1 MTVEHLRAE
10 AERLLGSGDFAGAL
24 AVLEPL
30 LGTRPDDPQLNL
42 FAGNAQLALGDAE
55 AALDHYH
62 LALHYDPASALA
74 LRGRVQALERL
85 GRRERVEPAYREFLQ
100 RNPGDAEATIGLAAA
115 LRDRGEFGEA
125 EALLESLLAA
135 RPGDARALNFLGLM
149 EAVHFGRIERG
160 EALVRRALEI
170 VPGLDAARSN
180 LGWILALGRRYSEG
194 LACFDEV
201 LARCPQDHETR
212 LMRAHANLMR
222 GEFGAGWKD
231 IEARHHSELARERP
245 FAFPRWQGE
254 DAAEKT
260 LLVHAEQGLG
270 DQIMYSS
277 CVPEAMARV
286 GRVILECEPRLV
298 PLFQRSFAPA
308 LVRAQAPGASE
319 PPWLKEVGRVD
330 FQIPMG
336 SLPALFRTQ
345 WSSFPQHQGY
355 LHADPRRVA
364 AWRERLDRLSPL
376 AKVGISWR
384 GGTANTR
391 RLLRSVGLDSW
402 APILGLPA
410 TFVSL
415 QYGEVEA
422 DLARAQ
428 SAFGARVVRF
438 AEAEADYDETAA
450 LVRALDLVVSVCT
463 AIVHL
468 AGALGKEAWVIT
480 PAVVEWR
487 YLDHGESMPWY
498 PSVRLIRQQRIGIW
512 EPVLGE
518 VAARLALRIS
528 GNGFP
533 AG

>member
-1 MTVEHLRAE
+1 MTAQHSRAE
-10 AERLLGSGDFAGAL
+10 AERLLGAGDFAGAL
-24 AVLEPL
+24 AALESL

-42 FAGNAQLALGDAE
+42 LAGNALLALGDAE

-62 LALHYDPASALA
+62 LALHYDPACALA
-74 LRGRVQALERL
+74 LRGRVQALEQL
-85 GRRERVEPAYREFLQ
+85 GRQERVEPAYREFLQ
-100 RNPGDAEATIGLAAA
+100 QNPGHAEAMIGLATAF
-115 LRDRGEFGEA
+115 RDRGEFDEA
-125 EALLESLLAA
+125 KALLESLLQA
-135 RPGDARALNFLGLM
+135 RPRDAQALNFLGLM
-149 EAVHFGRIERG
+149 EAVHLGRIERG

-170 VPGLDAARSN
+170 VPGFDAARSN
-180 LGWILALGRRYSEG
+180 LGWILALQRRYSEG
-194 LACFDEV
+194 FACFDEV
-201 LARCPQDHETR
+201 LSRCPQDHETR

-222 GEFGAGWKD
+222 GEFGEGWKD
-231 IEARHHSELARERP
+231 IEARHHSGLARKRP
-245 FAFPRWQGE
+245 FAFPRWHGE
-254 DAAEKT
+254 HAAEKT

-277 CVPEAMARV
+277 CVPQAMARV

-308 LVRAQAPGASE
+308 LVRAQAPEVSAS
-319 PPWLKEVGRVD
+319 PWLREIGAVD

-345 WSSFPQHQGY
+345 WSSFPPHQGY
-355 LHADPRRVA
+355 LQADPRRVA
-364 AWRERLDRLSPL
+364 AWRERLERLSPL
-376 AKVGISWR
+376 LKVGISWR

-410 TFVSL
+410 TFVCV

-428 SAFGARVVRF
+428 SVTGARVMRF
-438 AEAEADYDETAA
+438 AEAEVDYDEMAA
-450 LVRALDLVVSVCT
+450 LVCALDLLVTVCT

-468 AGALGKEAWVIT
+468 AGALGREAWVIT

-512 EPVLGE
+512 DPVLGE
-518 VAARLALRIS
+518 VAARLSLRIS
-528 GNGFP
+528 RHGFP
-533 AG
+533 AR